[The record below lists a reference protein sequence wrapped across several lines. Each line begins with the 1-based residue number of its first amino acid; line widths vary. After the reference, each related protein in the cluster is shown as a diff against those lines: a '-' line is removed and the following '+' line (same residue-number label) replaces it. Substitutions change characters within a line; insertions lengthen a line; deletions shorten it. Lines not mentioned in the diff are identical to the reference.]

1 MEVSARNAIHFNPQG
16 NLLLL
21 GGFGNLSQGKIEI
34 WEVKR
39 LKKLI
44 ATCTAPETTQLTW
57 LNDGAH
63 FITATT
69 APRMQVGNQFTVWDF
84 TGKQIHQWKAAK
96 HLFGIVPFLRDPP
109 PPFPEDKLEALNKQL
124 GNKPAP
130 RCMSKTS
137 KLKQNYI
144 FILFKF

>member
-34 WEVKR
+34 WEVKK
-39 LKKLI
+39 LKKMI
-44 ATCTAPETTQLTW
+44 ANCSSTETTQVAW

-69 APRMQVGNQFTVWDF
+69 APRMQIGNQFKVWDF
-84 TGKQIHQWKAAK
+84 TGKLIHEWKATK
-96 HLFGIVPFLRDPP
+96 HLFGVVPFLRDPP
-109 PPFPEDKLEALNKQL
+109 PPFPDDKLDALNRQL
-124 GNKPAP
+124 GNKPVA
-130 RCMSKTS
+130 RCKFA
-137 KLKQNYI
+137 LKV
-144 FILFKF
+144 FKI